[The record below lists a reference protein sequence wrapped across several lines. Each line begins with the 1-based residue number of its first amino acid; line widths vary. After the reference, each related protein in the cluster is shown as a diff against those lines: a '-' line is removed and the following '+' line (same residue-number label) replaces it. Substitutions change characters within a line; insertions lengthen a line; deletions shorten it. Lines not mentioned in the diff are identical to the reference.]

1 MNSLPSQMA
10 NRWECRAE
18 SAPRQGKLHWHILFR
33 DHPQVQALASIAQD
47 RLAHFSGLHFTPRQ
61 WLHVTTLIVGFAE
74 DFTATEIDDMIAR
87 ARQLLSEIPSIK
99 IVFGKVLYHPEGI
112 VLGIRPDNALSPVF
126 EAVRSATRIATGGD
140 GITERQPWTP
150 HVTLA
155 YSTSVQPASP
165 IIAALGR
172 ELPSCQVTIN
182 RINLIV
188 QEGAER
194 LWNWRSIA
202 EVPFGA

>member
-1 MNSLPSQMA
+1 MA
-10 NRWECRAE
+10 DRWECRTE
-18 SAPRQGKLHWHILFR
+18 PTPGQGKLHWHILFR
-33 DHPQVQALASIAQD
+33 DHPQVQALASIAQE
-47 RLAHFSGLHFTPRQ
+47 RLARFSDLHFTPRQ
-61 WLHVTTLIVGFAE
+61 WLHVTTLIVGFVE

-87 ARQLLSEIPSIK
+87 AHQLLSVIPPIE

-155 YSTSVQPASP
+155 YSTSVQPARLSP
-165 IIAALGR
+165 LSGVSFQAVKS
-172 ELPSCQVTIN
+172 P
-182 RINLIV
+182 
-188 QEGAER
+188 
-194 LWNWRSIA
+194 SIA
-202 EVPFGA
+202 SILLFKKAPNAYGTGALSQKFRSALDKAHG